1 MGEKSSAVSK
11 LKKTL
16 DIRIAL
22 AVSDAF
28 TAGKIFKVAQI
39 LYIFSCCSAED
50 AHKKYYIWSTKDV

>member
-39 LYIFSCCSAED
+39 LYIFCCVCF
-50 AHKKYYIWSTKDV
+50 IVL

>member
-1 MGEKSSAVSK
+1 MGEKLSAASK

-28 TAGKIFKVAQI
+28 TAGMIFNNAATLQ
-39 LYIFSCCSAED
+39 YIVVLAN
-50 AHKKYYIWSTKDV
+50 KLKYNLDERTFRP

>member
-28 TAGKIFKVAQI
+28 TAGKIFK
-39 LYIFSCCSAED
+39 
-50 AHKKYYIWSTKDV
+50 